1 MQLDLLQDGFVAIP
15 QAGIGQIQQRAGEL
29 HGFTKH
35 EVERRINVGRAQF
48 FHALKCLDPALCLTR
63 LGGLSLEA
71 GDVAFHV
78 RGLRL
83 LLLVGLLL
91 LGQTLGT
98 GALEGCVTA
107 AVERDFALID
117 VGDVVHHG
125 IEKIPVV
132 GYQQQ
137 GARVAFEE
145 VFEPQNGIKV
155 QVVGR
160 FIEQQQIRR
169 THEGLRQVQADLARA
184 EADEDGAAQARL
196 HSELDSADGYTADA
210 RARKMLAG
218 LGFTNEQMD
227 RPVADF
233 SGGWRMRLNLAQA
246 LMCPS
251 DLLLLDEPTNHLDL
265 DAILW
270 LEDFL
275 KNYPGTL
282 LLISHDRDFLDA
294 VVDNIAHVDQRKIT
308 LYRGGYSA
316 FERARAER
324 LAQQQQAYEKQQA
337 QRAHMESYIARFK
350 AQATKARQA
359 QSRIKA
365 LERME
370 ELSAAH
376 VDSPFDFVFREAV
389 KLSSPLLDLSDARLG
404 YGDKTILEKVK
415 LQLVPG
421 ARIGLLGPN
430 GAGKST
436 LIKNLAGELE
446 PLSGRLARGE
456 TLVVGYFA
464 QHQLDS
470 LDSKASPL
478 LHMQRLAPTERE
490 QTLRDFLGGF
500 DFRGARIDEP
510 VLNFSGGEKAR
521 LALALIAWGRPNLL
535 LLDEPTNHL
544 DLEMRLALTMALQEF
559 SGAVLVVSHDRH
571 LLKST
576 TDEFLLVAD
585 GKVQEFDGDLE
596 DYARWLA
603 DYRLRNA
610 PVSTTLVNPD
620 KTDKKAQRQAA
631 AALRQQLAPHK
642 READKLESEL
652 GKVNEKLAKIETSLG
667 DSAVYEAARKDELRD
682 LLAEQAK
689 LKVLESQLEER
700 WMEALEL
707 LESMQAELEALS

>member
-1 MQLDLLQDGFVAIP
+1 MIRLQNLTLQRGPQRLLEDAELTLH
-15 QAGIGQIQQRAGEL
+15 AGHKAGLIGANGAGKSSLFALIRGEL
-29 HGFTKH
+29 HPDSGDCFLPADWRIAH
-35 EVERRINVGRAQF
+35 MRQEVDTLERLAVDYV
-48 FHALKCLDPALCLTR
+48 LD
-63 LGGLSLEA
+63 
-71 GDVAFHV
+71 GD
-78 RGLRL
+78 LR
-83 LLLVGLLL
+83 
-91 LGQTLGT
+91 
-98 GALEGCVTA
+98 
-107 AVERDFALID
+107 
-117 VGDVVHHG
+117 
-125 IEKIPVV
+125 
-132 GYQQQ
+132 
-137 GARVAFEE
+137 
-145 VFEPQNGIKV
+145 
-155 QVVGR
+155 
-160 FIEQQQIRR
+160 
-169 THEGLRQVQADLARA
+169 LRQVQRDLATA
-184 EADEDGAAQARL
+184 EAAHDGAAQARL

-210 RARKMLAG
+210 RARKLLAG

-227 RPVADF
+227 RQVGDF

-265 DAILW
+265 DAIIW
-270 LEDFL
+270 LEEWL
-275 KNYPGTL
+275 KSYPGTL
-282 LLISHDRDFLDA
+282 MLISHDRDFLDA
-294 VVDNIAHVDQRKIT
+294 VVDHVAHVDQRKIT

-370 ELSAAH
+370 ELTAAH
-376 VDSPFDFVFREAV
+376 VDSPFDFVFRESQ
-389 KLSSPLLDLSDARLG
+389 KISSPLIDLSDARLG
-404 YGDKTILEKVK
+404 YGDKAVLEKVK
-415 LQLVPG
+415 LQLTPG

-436 LIKNLAGELE
+436 LIKNLAGELS
-446 PLSGRLARGE
+446 PLSGRLTRGE
-456 TLVVGYFA
+456 NTVVGYFA

-478 LHMQRLAPTERE
+478 LHLQRLAPTERE

-521 LALALIAWGRPNLL
+521 LALALIAWDRPNLL

-576 TDEFLLVAD
+576 TDNFYLVAD
-585 GKVQEFDGDLE
+585 GKVEEFDGDLE
-596 DYARWLA
+596 DYTRWLVE
-603 DYRLRNA
+603 YRQRNA
-610 PVSTTLVNPD
+610 PVSNTPVNPD

-642 READKLESEL
+642 READKLEAEL
-652 GKVNEKLAKIETSLG
+652 GKLHEKLAKIDASLG
-667 DSAVYEAARKDELRD
+667 DSDIYEPLRKNELRD

-689 LKVLESQLEER
+689 LKVREAELEEA

>member
-1 MQLDLLQDGFVAIP
+1 MLGKLVDFAAIMIRLQNLTLQRGPQRLLEDAELTLH
-15 QAGIGQIQQRAGEL
+15 AGQKAGLIGANGAGKSSLFALLRGEL
-29 HGFTKH
+29 TPDSGDCQLPADWRIAHMRQEIDTL
-35 EVERRINVGRAQF
+35 ERIAVDYV
-48 FHALKCLDPALCLTR
+48 LD
-63 LGGLSLEA
+63 
-71 GDVAFHV
+71 GD
-78 RGLRL
+78 
-83 LLLVGLLL
+83 
-91 LGQTLGT
+91 
-98 GALEGCVTA
+98 
-107 AVERDFALID
+107 
-117 VGDVVHHG
+117 
-125 IEKIPVV
+125 
-132 GYQQQ
+132 
-137 GARVAFEE
+137 
-145 VFEPQNGIKV
+145 
-155 QVVGR
+155 
-160 FIEQQQIRR
+160 IR
-169 THEGLRQVQADLARA
+169 LRQVQRDLAAA
-184 EADEDGAAQARL
+184 EAAHDGGAQARL
-196 HSELDSADGYTADA
+196 HAELDSADGYTADA
-210 RARKMLAG
+210 RARKLLAG
-218 LGFTNEQMD
+218 LGFSNEQMD
-227 RPVADF
+227 RQVGDF

-270 LEDFL
+270 LEDYL
-275 KNYPGTL
+275 KGYPGTL

-294 VVDNIAHVDQRKIT
+294 VVDHVAHVEQCKLT

-324 LAQQQQAYEKQQA
+324 LAQQQQAYEKQQV
-337 QRAHMESYIARFK
+337 QRAHMEKYIARFK

-376 VDSPFDFVFREAV
+376 VDSPFDFVFRESV
-389 KLSSPLLDLSDARLG
+389 KISSPLLDLSEGRLG
-404 YGDKTILEKVK
+404 YGEKVVLEKVK
-415 LQLVPG
+415 LQLAPG

-436 LIKNLAGELE
+436 LIKNLAGELS
-446 PLSGRLARGE
+446 PIGGRLVRGE
-456 TLVVGYFA
+456 NLVVGYFA

-478 LHMQRLAPTERE
+478 LHLQRLAPSERE

-521 LALALIAWGRPNLL
+521 LALALIAWERPNLL

-576 TDEFLLVAD
+576 TDDFLLVAD
-585 GKVQEFDGDLE
+585 GKVETFDGDLE
-596 DYARWLA
+596 DYARWLV
-603 DYRLRNA
+603 DYRQRHA
-610 PVSTTLVNPD
+610 PVSTPSANAD

-642 READKLESEL
+642 READKLEKEL
-652 GKVNEKLAKIETSLG
+652 GTLHAQLAKIEASLG
-667 DSAVYEAARKDELRD
+667 DSAVYEAARKDELRG
-682 LLAEQAK
+682 LLADQAK
-689 LKVLESQLEER
+689 LKARENELEDA
-700 WMEALEL
+700 WMQALEL
-707 LESMQAELEALS
+707 LEAMQAELEALS

>member
-1 MQLDLLQDGFVAIP
+1 MIRLQNLTLQRGPQRLLEDAELTLH
-15 QAGIGQIQQRAGEL
+15 AGHKAGLIGANGAGKSSLFALLRGEL
-29 HGFTKH
+29 HPDSGDCLLPADWRIAH
-35 EVERRINVGRAQF
+35 MRQEVDTLERLAVDYV
-48 FHALKCLDPALCLTR
+48 LD
-63 LGGLSLEA
+63 
-71 GDVAFHV
+71 GD
-78 RGLRL
+78 LR
-83 LLLVGLLL
+83 
-91 LGQTLGT
+91 
-98 GALEGCVTA
+98 
-107 AVERDFALID
+107 
-117 VGDVVHHG
+117 
-125 IEKIPVV
+125 
-132 GYQQQ
+132 
-137 GARVAFEE
+137 
-145 VFEPQNGIKV
+145 
-155 QVVGR
+155 
-160 FIEQQQIRR
+160 
-169 THEGLRQVQADLARA
+169 LRQVQRDLAAA
-184 EADEDGAAQARL
+184 EAAHDGAAQARL

-210 RARKMLAG
+210 RARKLLAG

-227 RPVADF
+227 REVGAF

-265 DAILW
+265 DAIIW
-270 LEDFL
+270 LEDWL
-275 KNYPGTL
+275 KSYPGTL

-294 VVDNIAHVDQRKIT
+294 VVDHVAHVDQRKLT

-376 VDSPFDFVFREAV
+376 VDSPFDFVFRESS
-389 KLSSPLLDLSDARLG
+389 KISSPLIDLSDARLG
-404 YGDKTILEKVK
+404 YGDKTVLEKVK
-415 LQLVPG
+415 LQLTPG

-436 LIKNLAGELE
+436 LIKNLSGELE
-446 PLSGRLARGE
+446 PLAGRLTRGE
-456 TLVVGYFA
+456 NTVVGYFA

-470 LDSKASPL
+470 LDAKASPL
-478 LHMQRLAPTERE
+478 LHLQRLAPNERE

-576 TDEFLLVAD
+576 TDNFFLVAD
-585 GKVQEFDGDLE
+585 GKVEEFDGDLE
-596 DYARWLA
+596 DYARWLVE
-603 DYRLRNA
+603 YRQRNA
-610 PVSTTLVNPD
+610 PVSTTPVNPD

-642 READKLESEL
+642 READKLEVEL
-652 GKVNEKLAKIETSLG
+652 GKLHEKLQKIETSLG
-667 DSAVYEAARKDELRD
+667 DSGLYEAARKDELRD
-682 LLAEQAK
+682 LLAEQAR
-689 LKVLESQLEER
+689 LKVREAELEEA
-700 WMEALEL
+700 WMQALEL
-707 LESMQAELEALS
+707 LENLQAELEALS

>member
-1 MQLDLLQDGFVAIP
+1 MIRLQNLTLQRGPQRLLEDAELTLH
-15 QAGIGQIQQRAGEL
+15 AGHKAGLIGANGAGKSSLFALLRGEL
-29 HGFTKH
+29 HPDSGDCLLPADWRIAH
-35 EVERRINVGRAQF
+35 MRQEVDTLERLAVDYV
-48 FHALKCLDPALCLTR
+48 LD
-63 LGGLSLEA
+63 
-71 GDVAFHV
+71 GD
-78 RGLRL
+78 LR
-83 LLLVGLLL
+83 
-91 LGQTLGT
+91 
-98 GALEGCVTA
+98 
-107 AVERDFALID
+107 
-117 VGDVVHHG
+117 
-125 IEKIPVV
+125 
-132 GYQQQ
+132 
-137 GARVAFEE
+137 
-145 VFEPQNGIKV
+145 
-155 QVVGR
+155 
-160 FIEQQQIRR
+160 
-169 THEGLRQVQADLARA
+169 LRQVQRDLALA
-184 EADEDGAAQARL
+184 EAAHDGAAQARL

-210 RARKMLAG
+210 RARKLLAG

-227 RPVADF
+227 RQVGDF

-265 DAILW
+265 DAIIW
-270 LEDFL
+270 LEDWL
-275 KNYPGTL
+275 KSYPGTL

-294 VVDNIAHVDQRKIT
+294 VVDHVAHVDQRKLT

-376 VDSPFDFVFREAV
+376 VDSPFDFVFREST
-389 KLSSPLLDLSDARLG
+389 KISSPLIDLSDARLG
-404 YGDKTILEKVK
+404 YGDKTVLEKVK
-415 LQLVPG
+415 LQLTPG

-436 LIKNLAGELE
+436 LIKNLSGELE
-446 PLSGRLARGE
+446 PLAGRLTRGE
-456 TLVVGYFA
+456 NTVVGYFA

-478 LHMQRLAPTERE
+478 LHLQRLAPTERE
-490 QTLRDFLGGF
+490 QVLRDFLGGF

-576 TDEFLLVAD
+576 TDNFFLVAD
-585 GKVQEFDGDLE
+585 GKVEEFDGDLE
-596 DYARWLA
+596 DYARWLVE
-603 DYRLRNA
+603 YRQRNA
-610 PVSTTLVNPD
+610 PVSTTPVNPD

-642 READKLESEL
+642 READKLEVEL
-652 GKVNEKLAKIETSLG
+652 GKLHEKLQKIETSLG
-667 DSAVYEAARKDELRD
+667 DSGVYEAARKDELRD
-682 LLAEQAK
+682 LLAEQAR
-689 LKVLESQLEER
+689 LKVREAELEEA
-700 WMEALEL
+700 WMQALEL
-707 LESMQAELEALS
+707 LENLQAELEALS

>member
-1 MQLDLLQDGFVAIP
+1 MIRLSNLTLQRGPQRLLEGAELTLH
-15 QAGIGQIQQRAGEL
+15 AGHKAGLIGANGAGKSSLFALLRGEL
-29 HGFTKH
+29 TPDSGDCQLPADWRIAHMRQ
-35 EVERRINVGRAQF
+35 EVDT
-48 FHALKCLDPALCLTR
+48 LDR
-63 LGGLSLEA
+63 LAVDYVLD
-71 GDVAFHV
+71 GD
-78 RGLRL
+78 LRL
-83 LLLVGLLL
+83 
-91 LGQTLGT
+91 
-98 GALEGCVTA
+98 
-107 AVERDFALID
+107 
-117 VGDVVHHG
+117 
-125 IEKIPVV
+125 
-132 GYQQQ
+132 
-137 GARVAFEE
+137 
-145 VFEPQNGIKV
+145 
-155 QVVGR
+155 
-160 FIEQQQIRR
+160 RR
-169 THEGLRQVQADLARA
+169 VQADLAAA
-184 EADEDGAAQARL
+184 EAAHDGTALARL
-196 HSELDSADGYTADA
+196 HIELDSADGYTADA
-210 RARKMLAG
+210 RARKLLAG

-227 RPVADF
+227 RRVGDF

-270 LEDFL
+270 LEDWL
-275 KNYPGTL
+275 KSYPGTL

-294 VVDNIAHVDQRKIT
+294 VVDHVAHVEQCKLT
-308 LYRGGYSA
+308 LYRGGYTA
-316 FERARAER
+316 FERTRAER
-324 LAQQQQAYEKQQA
+324 LAQQQQAYEKQQV
-337 QRAHMESYIARFK
+337 QRAHMEKYIARFK

-376 VDSPFDFVFREAV
+376 VDSPFDFVFRESE
-389 KLSSPLLDLSDARLG
+389 KISSPLLDLSEGRLG

-415 LQLVPG
+415 LQLTPG

-446 PLSGRLARGE
+446 PLSGRLVRGE
-456 TLVVGYFA
+456 NLSVGYFA

-470 LDSKASPL
+470 LDNKASPL
-478 LHMQRLAPTERE
+478 LHLQRLAPTERE

-500 DFRGARIDEP
+500 DFRGNRIDEP

-521 LALALIAWGRPNLL
+521 LALALIAWERPNLL

-576 TDEFLLVAD
+576 TDDFLLVAD
-585 GKVQEFDGDLE
+585 GKVETFDGDLD
-596 DYARWLA
+596 DYSRWLVE
-603 DYRLRNA
+603 YRQRNA
-610 PVSTTLVNPD
+610 PVSTAPVNAD

-642 READKLESEL
+642 READKLEREL
-652 GKVNEKLAKIETSLG
+652 GSLHEQLAKVDASLG
-667 DSAVYEAARKDELRD
+667 DSALYEAARKDELRD
-682 LLAEQAK
+682 LLAQQAK
-689 LKVLESQLEER
+689 LKVREAELEEA
-700 WMEALEL
+700 WMAALEE
-707 LESMQAELEALS
+707 LETMQAELEALS

>member
-1 MQLDLLQDGFVAIP
+1 MIRLQNLTLQRGPQRLLEDAELTLH
-15 QAGIGQIQQRAGEL
+15 AGHKAGLIGANGAGKSSLFALIRGEL
-29 HGFTKH
+29 HPDSGDCFLPADWRIAHMRQEIETL
-35 EVERRINVGRAQF
+35 ERLAVDYV
-48 FHALKCLDPALCLTR
+48 LD
-63 LGGLSLEA
+63 
-71 GDVAFHV
+71 GD
-78 RGLRL
+78 LRL
-83 LLLVGLLL
+83 
-91 LGQTLGT
+91 
-98 GALEGCVTA
+98 
-107 AVERDFALID
+107 R
-117 VGDVVHHG
+117 
-125 IEKIPVV
+125 
-132 GYQQQ
+132 
-137 GARVAFEE
+137 E
-145 VFEPQNGIKV
+145 VQ
-155 QVVGR
+155 R
-160 FIEQQQIRR
+160 
-169 THEGLRQVQADLARA
+169 DLATA
-184 EADEDGAAQARL
+184 EAAHDGAALARL

-210 RARKMLAG
+210 RARKLLAG

-227 RPVADF
+227 RQVGDF

-265 DAILW
+265 DAIIW
-270 LEDFL
+270 LEEWL
-275 KNYPGTL
+275 KSYPGTL

-294 VVDNIAHVDQRKIT
+294 VVDHVAHVDQRKIT
-308 LYRGGYSA
+308 LYRGGYTA

-376 VDSPFDFVFREAV
+376 VDSPFDFVFREST
-389 KLSSPLLDLSDARLG
+389 KISSPLIDLSDARLG

-415 LQLVPG
+415 LQLIPG

-436 LIKNLAGELE
+436 LIKNLAGELD
-446 PLSGRLARGE
+446 PLAGRLTRGE
-456 TLVVGYFA
+456 NTVVGYFA

-470 LDSKASPL
+470 LDAKASPL
-478 LHMQRLAPTERE
+478 LHLQRLAPTERE

-521 LALALIAWGRPNLL
+521 LALALIAWERPNLL

-576 TDEFLLVAD
+576 TDNFFLVAD
-585 GKVQEFDGDLE
+585 GKVEEFDGDLE
-596 DYARWLA
+596 DYARWLVE
-603 DYRLRNA
+603 YRQRNA
-610 PVSTTLVNPD
+610 PVSNTPVNPD

-642 READKLESEL
+642 READKLEAEL
-652 GKVNEKLAKIETSLG
+652 GKLHEKLAKVDTSLG
-667 DSAVYEAARKDELRD
+667 DSDIYEPARKNELRD

-689 LKVLESQLEER
+689 LKVREAELEEA

-707 LESMQAELEALS
+707 LEGMQAELEALS

>member
-1 MQLDLLQDGFVAIP
+1 MIRLQNLTLQRGPQRLLEDAELTLH
-15 QAGIGQIQQRAGEL
+15 AGHKAGLIGANGAGKSSLFALLRGEL
-29 HGFTKH
+29 HPDSGDCFLPADWRIAH
-35 EVERRINVGRAQF
+35 MRQEVDTLERLAVDYV
-48 FHALKCLDPALCLTR
+48 LD
-63 LGGLSLEA
+63 
-71 GDVAFHV
+71 GD
-78 RGLRL
+78 LR
-83 LLLVGLLL
+83 
-91 LGQTLGT
+91 
-98 GALEGCVTA
+98 
-107 AVERDFALID
+107 
-117 VGDVVHHG
+117 
-125 IEKIPVV
+125 
-132 GYQQQ
+132 
-137 GARVAFEE
+137 
-145 VFEPQNGIKV
+145 
-155 QVVGR
+155 
-160 FIEQQQIRR
+160 
-169 THEGLRQVQADLARA
+169 LRQVQRDLAAA
-184 EADEDGAAQARL
+184 EAAHDGAAQARL

-210 RARKMLAG
+210 RARKLLAG
-218 LGFTNEQMD
+218 LGFTNDQMD
-227 RPVADF
+227 RQVGDF

-265 DAILW
+265 DAIIW
-270 LEDFL
+270 LEEWL
-275 KNYPGTL
+275 KSYPGTL
-282 LLISHDRDFLDA
+282 MLISHDRDFLDA
-294 VVDNIAHVDQRKIT
+294 VVDHVAHVDQRKIT

-370 ELSAAH
+370 ELTAAH
-376 VDSPFDFVFREAV
+376 VDSPFDFVFRESQ
-389 KLSSPLLDLSDARLG
+389 KISSPLIDLSDARLG
-404 YGDKTILEKVK
+404 YGEKTVLEKVK
-415 LQLVPG
+415 LQLTPG

-436 LIKNLAGELE
+436 LIKNLAGELT
-446 PLSGRLARGE
+446 PLAGRLTRGE
-456 TLVVGYFA
+456 NTVVGYFA

-478 LHMQRLAPTERE
+478 LHLQRLAPTERE

-521 LALALIAWGRPNLL
+521 LALALIAWDRPNLL

-576 TDEFLLVAD
+576 TDNFFLVAD
-585 GKVQEFDGDLE
+585 GKVEEFDGDLE
-596 DYARWLA
+596 DYTRWLVE
-603 DYRLRNA
+603 YRQRNA
-610 PVSTTLVNPD
+610 PVSTTPVNPD

-642 READKLESEL
+642 READKLEAEL
-652 GKVNEKLAKIETSLG
+652 GKLHEKLAKIDASLG
-667 DSAVYEAARKDELRD
+667 DSDIYEPARKNELRD

-689 LKVLESQLEER
+689 LKVREAELEEA

>member
-1 MQLDLLQDGFVAIP
+1 MIRLQNLTLQRGPQRLLEDAELTLH
-15 QAGIGQIQQRAGEL
+15 AGQKAGLIGANGAGKSSLFALLRGEL
-29 HGFTKH
+29 HPDSGDCFLPADWRIAH
-35 EVERRINVGRAQF
+35 MRQEVDTLERLAVDYV
-48 FHALKCLDPALCLTR
+48 LD
-63 LGGLSLEA
+63 
-71 GDVAFHV
+71 GD
-78 RGLRL
+78 LR
-83 LLLVGLLL
+83 
-91 LGQTLGT
+91 
-98 GALEGCVTA
+98 
-107 AVERDFALID
+107 
-117 VGDVVHHG
+117 
-125 IEKIPVV
+125 
-132 GYQQQ
+132 
-137 GARVAFEE
+137 
-145 VFEPQNGIKV
+145 
-155 QVVGR
+155 
-160 FIEQQQIRR
+160 
-169 THEGLRQVQADLARA
+169 LRQVQRELAVA
-184 EADEDGAAQARL
+184 EAAHDGAALARL

-210 RARKMLAG
+210 RARKLLAG

-227 RPVADF
+227 RQVGDF

-265 DAILW
+265 DAIIW
-270 LEDFL
+270 LEEWL
-275 KNYPGTL
+275 KSYPGTL
-282 LLISHDRDFLDA
+282 MLISHDRDFLDA
-294 VVDNIAHVDQRKIT
+294 VVDHVAHVDQRKIT

-370 ELSAAH
+370 ELTAAH
-376 VDSPFDFVFREAV
+376 VDSPFDFVFRESQ
-389 KLSSPLLDLSDARLG
+389 KISSPLIDLSDARLG
-404 YGDKTILEKVK
+404 YGEKTVLEKVK
-415 LQLVPG
+415 LQLTPG

-446 PLSGRLARGE
+446 PLAGRLTRGE
-456 TLVVGYFA
+456 NTVVGYFA

-470 LDSKASPL
+470 LDAKASPL
-478 LHMQRLAPTERE
+478 LHLQRLAPTERE

-521 LALALIAWGRPNLL
+521 LALALIAWDRPNLL

-576 TDEFLLVAD
+576 TDNFFLVAD
-585 GKVQEFDGDLE
+585 GKVEEFDGDLE
-596 DYARWLA
+596 DYTRWLV
-603 DYRLRNA
+603 DYRQRNA
-610 PVSTTLVNPD
+610 PVSSTPVNPD

-642 READKLESEL
+642 REAEKLEAEL
-652 GKVNEKLAKIETSLG
+652 GKLHEKLAKIDTSLG
-667 DSAVYEAARKDELRD
+667 DSDLYEPARKNELRD

-689 LKVLESQLEER
+689 LKVREAELEEA

>member
-1 MQLDLLQDGFVAIP
+1 MIRLSNLTLQRGPQRLLEGAEMTLH
-15 QAGIGQIQQRAGEL
+15 AGQKAGLIGANGAGKSSLFALLRGEL
-29 HGFTKH
+29 TPDSGDCQLPADWRIAHMRQ
-35 EVERRINVGRAQF
+35 EVDTLERLAVDYV
-48 FHALKCLDPALCLTR
+48 LDGDAR
-63 LGGLSLEA
+63 L
-71 GDVAFHV
+71 
-78 RGLRL
+78 R
-83 LLLVGLLL
+83 
-91 LGQTLGT
+91 
-98 GALEGCVTA
+98 
-107 AVERDFALID
+107 
-117 VGDVVHHG
+117 
-125 IEKIPVV
+125 K
-132 GYQQQ
+132 
-137 GARVAFEE
+137 
-145 VFEPQNGIKV
+145 
-155 QVVGR
+155 
-160 FIEQQQIRR
+160 
-169 THEGLRQVQADLARA
+169 VQADLAAA
-184 EADEDGAAQARL
+184 EAAHDGTALARL
-196 HSELDSADGYTADA
+196 HIELDSADGYTADA
-210 RARKMLAG
+210 RARKLLAG

-227 RPVADF
+227 RRVGDF

-270 LEDFL
+270 LEDWL
-275 KNYPGTL
+275 KGYPGTL

-294 VVDNIAHVDQRKIT
+294 VVDHVAHVEQCKLT
-308 LYRGGYSA
+308 LYRGGYTA
-316 FERARAER
+316 FERTRAER

-337 QRAHMESYIARFK
+337 QRAHMEKYIARFK

-376 VDSPFDFVFREAV
+376 VDSPFDFVFRESE
-389 KLSSPLLDLSDARLG
+389 KISSPLLDLSDGRLG

-415 LQLVPG
+415 LQLTPG

-446 PLSGRLARGE
+446 PLSGRLVRGE
-456 TLVVGYFA
+456 NLSVGYFA

-470 LDSKASPL
+470 LDNKASPL
-478 LHMQRLAPTERE
+478 LHLQRLAPTERE

-500 DFRGARIDEP
+500 DFRGGRIDEP
-510 VLNFSGGEKAR
+510 VVNFSGGEKAR
-521 LALALIAWGRPNLL
+521 LALALIAWERPNLL

-576 TDEFLLVAD
+576 TDDFLLVAD
-585 GKVQEFDGDLE
+585 GKVETFDGDLD
-596 DYARWLA
+596 DYTRWLVE
-603 DYRLRNA
+603 YRQRNA
-610 PVSTTLVNPD
+610 PVSSAPVNAD

-642 READKLESEL
+642 READKLEREL
-652 GKVNEKLAKIETSLG
+652 GSVHEQLAKVDASLG
-667 DSAVYEAARKDELRD
+667 DSALYEAARKDELRD
-682 LLAEQAK
+682 LLAQQAK
-689 LKVLESQLEER
+689 LKVREGELEEA
-700 WMEALEL
+700 WMVALET
-707 LESMQAELEALS
+707 LESMQAELEAMS

>member
-1 MQLDLLQDGFVAIP
+1 MIRLSNLTLQRGPQRLLEGAEMTLH
-15 QAGIGQIQQRAGEL
+15 AGQKAGLIGANGAGKSSLFALLRGEL
-29 HGFTKH
+29 TPDSGDCQLPADWRIAHMRQ
-35 EVERRINVGRAQF
+35 EVDT
-48 FHALKCLDPALCLTR
+48 LDR
-63 LGGLSLEA
+63 LAVDYVLD
-71 GDVAFHV
+71 GDA
-78 RGLRL
+78 RLR
-83 LLLVGLLL
+83 
-91 LGQTLGT
+91 
-98 GALEGCVTA
+98 
-107 AVERDFALID
+107 
-117 VGDVVHHG
+117 
-125 IEKIPVV
+125 K
-132 GYQQQ
+132 
-137 GARVAFEE
+137 
-145 VFEPQNGIKV
+145 
-155 QVVGR
+155 
-160 FIEQQQIRR
+160 
-169 THEGLRQVQADLARA
+169 VQADLAAA
-184 EADEDGAAQARL
+184 EAAHDGTALARL
-196 HSELDSADGYTADA
+196 HIELDSADGYTADA
-210 RARKMLAG
+210 RARKLLAG

-227 RPVADF
+227 RRVGDF

-270 LEDFL
+270 LEDWL
-275 KNYPGTL
+275 KGYPGTL

-294 VVDNIAHVDQRKIT
+294 VVDHVAHVEQCKLT

-316 FERARAER
+316 FERTRAER

-337 QRAHMESYIARFK
+337 QRAHMEKYIARFK

-376 VDSPFDFVFREAV
+376 VDSPFDFTFRESE
-389 KLSSPLLDLSDARLG
+389 KISSPLLDLSEGRLG

-415 LQLVPG
+415 LQLTPG

-446 PLSGRLARGE
+446 PLGGRLVRGE
-456 TLVVGYFA
+456 NLSVGYFA

-470 LDSKASPL
+470 LDNKASPL
-478 LHMQRLAPTERE
+478 LHLQRLAPTERE

-521 LALALIAWGRPNLL
+521 LALALIAWERPNLL

-576 TDEFLLVAD
+576 TDDFLLVAD
-585 GKVQEFDGDLE
+585 GKVETFDGDLD
-596 DYARWLA
+596 DYTRWLVE
-603 DYRLRNA
+603 YRQRNA
-610 PVSTTLVNPD
+610 PVSTAPVNAD

-642 READKLESEL
+642 READKLEREL
-652 GKVNEKLAKIETSLG
+652 GTVHEQLAKIDASLG
-667 DSAVYEAARKDELRD
+667 DSALYEVARKDELRD
-682 LLAEQAK
+682 LLAKQAK
-689 LKVLESQLEER
+689 LKVREAELEEAWMAALEQLET
-700 WMEALEL
+700 
-707 LESMQAELEALS
+707 MQAELEALS

>member
-1 MQLDLLQDGFVAIP
+1 MIRLQNLTLQRGPQRLLEDAELTLH
-15 QAGIGQIQQRAGEL
+15 AGHKAGLIGANGAGKSSLFALIRGEL
-29 HGFTKH
+29 HPDSGDCFLPADWRIAHMRQEIETL
-35 EVERRINVGRAQF
+35 ERLAVDYV
-48 FHALKCLDPALCLTR
+48 LD
-63 LGGLSLEA
+63 
-71 GDVAFHV
+71 GD
-78 RGLRL
+78 LRL
-83 LLLVGLLL
+83 
-91 LGQTLGT
+91 
-98 GALEGCVTA
+98 
-107 AVERDFALID
+107 R
-117 VGDVVHHG
+117 
-125 IEKIPVV
+125 
-132 GYQQQ
+132 
-137 GARVAFEE
+137 E
-145 VFEPQNGIKV
+145 VQ
-155 QVVGR
+155 R
-160 FIEQQQIRR
+160 
-169 THEGLRQVQADLARA
+169 DLAAA
-184 EADEDGAAQARL
+184 EAAHDGAAQARL

-210 RARKMLAG
+210 RARKLLAG

-227 RPVADF
+227 RPVGDF

-265 DAILW
+265 DAIIW
-270 LEDFL
+270 LEEWL
-275 KNYPGTL
+275 KSYPGTL

-294 VVDNIAHVDQRKIT
+294 VVDHVAHVDQRKIT

-376 VDSPFDFVFREAV
+376 VDSPFDFVFRESQ
-389 KLSSPLLDLSDARLG
+389 KISSPLIDLSDARLG
-404 YGDKTILEKVK
+404 YGDKAVLEKVK
-415 LQLVPG
+415 LQLTPG

-446 PLSGRLARGE
+446 PLAGRLTRGE
-456 TLVVGYFA
+456 NTVVGYFA

-470 LDSKASPL
+470 LDAKASPL
-478 LHMQRLAPTERE
+478 LHLQRLAPTERE

-521 LALALIAWGRPNLL
+521 LALALIAWDRPNLL

-576 TDEFLLVAD
+576 TDNFYLVAD
-585 GKVQEFDGDLE
+585 GKVEEFDGDLE
-596 DYARWLA
+596 DYARWLV
-603 DYRLRNA
+603 DYRQRNA
-610 PVSTTLVNPD
+610 PVSNTPVNPD

-642 READKLESEL
+642 READKLEAEL
-652 GKVNEKLAKIETSLG
+652 GKLHEKLAKIDASLG
-667 DSAVYEAARKDELRD
+667 DSDIYEPARKNDLRD
-682 LLAEQAK
+682 LLAEQAR
-689 LKVLESQLEER
+689 LKVREAELEEA
-700 WMEALEL
+700 WMEALEQ

>member
-1 MQLDLLQDGFVAIP
+1 MIRLQNLTLQRGPQRLLEDAELTLH
-15 QAGIGQIQQRAGEL
+15 AGHKAGLIGANGAGKSSLFALIRGEL
-29 HGFTKH
+29 HPDSGDCFLPADWRIAHMRQEIETL
-35 EVERRINVGRAQF
+35 ERIAVDYV
-48 FHALKCLDPALCLTR
+48 LD
-63 LGGLSLEA
+63 
-71 GDVAFHV
+71 GD
-78 RGLRL
+78 LRL
-83 LLLVGLLL
+83 
-91 LGQTLGT
+91 
-98 GALEGCVTA
+98 
-107 AVERDFALID
+107 R
-117 VGDVVHHG
+117 
-125 IEKIPVV
+125 
-132 GYQQQ
+132 
-137 GARVAFEE
+137 E
-145 VFEPQNGIKV
+145 VQ
-155 QVVGR
+155 R
-160 FIEQQQIRR
+160 
-169 THEGLRQVQADLARA
+169 DLAAA
-184 EADEDGAAQARL
+184 EAAHDGAAQARL

-210 RARKMLAG
+210 RARKLLAG

-227 RPVADF
+227 RQVGDF

-265 DAILW
+265 DAIIW
-270 LEDFL
+270 LEEWL
-275 KNYPGTL
+275 KSYPGTL

-294 VVDNIAHVDQRKIT
+294 VVDHVAHVDQRKIT

-376 VDSPFDFVFREAV
+376 VDSPFDFVFREST
-389 KLSSPLLDLSDARLG
+389 KISSPLIDLSDARLG
-404 YGDKTILEKVK
+404 YGDKAVLEKVK
-415 LQLVPG
+415 LQLTPG

-446 PLSGRLARGE
+446 PLAGRLTRGE
-456 TLVVGYFA
+456 NTVVGYFA

-478 LHMQRLAPTERE
+478 LHLQRLAPTERE
-490 QTLRDFLGGF
+490 QPLRDFLGGF

-521 LALALIAWGRPNLL
+521 LALALIAWDRPNLL

-576 TDEFLLVAD
+576 TDNFYLVAD
-585 GKVQEFDGDLE
+585 GKVEEFDGDLE
-596 DYARWLA
+596 DYARWLVE
-603 DYRLRNA
+603 YRQRNA
-610 PVSTTLVNPD
+610 PVSNTPVNPD

-642 READKLESEL
+642 READKLEAEL
-652 GKVNEKLAKIETSLG
+652 GKLHEKLAKIDASLG
-667 DSAVYEAARKDELRD
+667 DSDIYEPMRKNDLRD

-689 LKVLESQLEER
+689 LKVREAELEEA

>member
-1 MQLDLLQDGFVAIP
+1 MIRLQNLTLQRGPQRLLEDAELTLH
-15 QAGIGQIQQRAGEL
+15 AGHKAGLIGANGAGKSSLFALLRGEL
-29 HGFTKH
+29 HPDSGDCLLPADWRIAH
-35 EVERRINVGRAQF
+35 MRQEVDTLERLAVDYV
-48 FHALKCLDPALCLTR
+48 LD
-63 LGGLSLEA
+63 
-71 GDVAFHV
+71 GD
-78 RGLRL
+78 LR
-83 LLLVGLLL
+83 
-91 LGQTLGT
+91 
-98 GALEGCVTA
+98 
-107 AVERDFALID
+107 
-117 VGDVVHHG
+117 
-125 IEKIPVV
+125 
-132 GYQQQ
+132 
-137 GARVAFEE
+137 
-145 VFEPQNGIKV
+145 
-155 QVVGR
+155 
-160 FIEQQQIRR
+160 
-169 THEGLRQVQADLARA
+169 LRQVQRDLAAA
-184 EADEDGAAQARL
+184 EAAHDGAAQARL
-196 HSELDSADGYTADA
+196 HAELDSADGYTADA
-210 RARKMLAG
+210 RARKLLAG

-227 RPVADF
+227 RQVGDF

-265 DAILW
+265 DAIIW
-270 LEDFL
+270 LEDWL
-275 KNYPGTL
+275 KGYPGTL

-294 VVDNIAHVDQRKIT
+294 VVDHVAHVDQRKLT

-376 VDSPFDFVFREAV
+376 VDSPFDFVFREST
-389 KLSSPLLDLSDARLG
+389 KISSPLIDLSDARLG
-404 YGDKTILEKVK
+404 YGDKTVLEKVK
-415 LQLVPG
+415 LQLTPG

-436 LIKNLAGELE
+436 LIKNLSGELQ
-446 PLSGRLARGE
+446 PLAGRLTRGE
-456 TLVVGYFA
+456 NTVVGYFA

-478 LHMQRLAPTERE
+478 LHLQRLAPTERE

-576 TDEFLLVAD
+576 TDNFFLVAD
-585 GKVQEFDGDLE
+585 GKVEEFDGDLE
-596 DYARWLA
+596 DYARWLVE
-603 DYRLRNA
+603 YRQRNA
-610 PVSTTLVNPD
+610 PVSSTPVNPD

-642 READKLESEL
+642 READKLEAEL
-652 GKVNEKLAKIETSLG
+652 GKLHEKLQKIETSLG
-667 DSAVYEAARKDELRD
+667 DSGLYEAARKDELRD
-682 LLAEQAK
+682 LLAEQAR
-689 LKVLESQLEER
+689 LKVREAELEEA
-700 WMEALEL
+700 WMQALEL
-707 LESMQAELEALS
+707 LENLQAELEALS

>member
-1 MQLDLLQDGFVAIP
+1 MIRLQNLTLQRGPQRLLEDAELTLH
-15 QAGIGQIQQRAGEL
+15 AGHKAGLIGANGAGKSSLFALLRGEL
-29 HGFTKH
+29 HPDSGDCSLPADWRIAH
-35 EVERRINVGRAQF
+35 MRQEVDTLERLAVDYV
-48 FHALKCLDPALCLTR
+48 LD
-63 LGGLSLEA
+63 
-71 GDVAFHV
+71 GDV
-78 RGLRL
+78 R
-83 LLLVGLLL
+83 
-91 LGQTLGT
+91 
-98 GALEGCVTA
+98 
-107 AVERDFALID
+107 
-117 VGDVVHHG
+117 
-125 IEKIPVV
+125 
-132 GYQQQ
+132 
-137 GARVAFEE
+137 
-145 VFEPQNGIKV
+145 
-155 QVVGR
+155 
-160 FIEQQQIRR
+160 
-169 THEGLRQVQADLARA
+169 LRQVQRDLAAA
-184 EADEDGAAQARL
+184 EAAHDGAAQARL
-196 HSELDSADGYTADA
+196 HAELDSADGYTADA
-210 RARKMLAG
+210 RARKLLAG

-227 RPVADF
+227 RQVGDF

-265 DAILW
+265 DAIIW
-270 LEDFL
+270 LEDWL
-275 KNYPGTL
+275 KGYPGTL

-294 VVDNIAHVDQRKIT
+294 VVDHVAHVDQRKLT

-376 VDSPFDFVFREAV
+376 VDSPFDFVFRESS
-389 KLSSPLLDLSDARLG
+389 KISSPLIDLSDARLG
-404 YGDKTILEKVK
+404 YGDKTVLEKVK
-415 LQLVPG
+415 LQLTPG

-436 LIKNLAGELE
+436 LIKNLSGELQ
-446 PLSGRLARGE
+446 PLAGRLTRGE
-456 TLVVGYFA
+456 NTVVGYFA

-470 LDSKASPL
+470 LDAKASPL
-478 LHMQRLAPTERE
+478 LHLQRLAPTERE

-576 TDEFLLVAD
+576 TDNFFLVAD
-585 GKVQEFDGDLE
+585 GKVEEFDGDLE
-596 DYARWLA
+596 DYARWLV
-603 DYRLRNA
+603 DYRQRNA
-610 PVSTTLVNPD
+610 PVSSTPVNPD

-631 AALRQQLAPHK
+631 AALRQQRAPHK
-642 READKLESEL
+642 READKLEAEL
-652 GKVNEKLAKIETSLG
+652 GKLHEQLQKIETSLG
-667 DSAVYEAARKDELRD
+667 DSGLYEAARKDELRE
-682 LLAEQAK
+682 LLAEQAR
-689 LKVLESQLEER
+689 LKVREAELEEA
-700 WMEALEL
+700 WMQALEL
-707 LESMQAELEALS
+707 LETLQAELEALS

>member
-1 MQLDLLQDGFVAIP
+1 MIRLQNLTLQRGPQRLLEDAELTLH
-15 QAGIGQIQQRAGEL
+15 AGHKAGLIGANGAGKSSLFALIRGEL
-29 HGFTKH
+29 HPDSGDCFLPADWRIAHMRQEIETL
-35 EVERRINVGRAQF
+35 ERLAVDYV
-48 FHALKCLDPALCLTR
+48 LD
-63 LGGLSLEA
+63 
-71 GDVAFHV
+71 GD
-78 RGLRL
+78 LRL
-83 LLLVGLLL
+83 
-91 LGQTLGT
+91 
-98 GALEGCVTA
+98 
-107 AVERDFALID
+107 R
-117 VGDVVHHG
+117 
-125 IEKIPVV
+125 
-132 GYQQQ
+132 
-137 GARVAFEE
+137 E
-145 VFEPQNGIKV
+145 VQ
-155 QVVGR
+155 R
-160 FIEQQQIRR
+160 
-169 THEGLRQVQADLARA
+169 DLAAA
-184 EADEDGAAQARL
+184 EAAHDGAAQARL

-210 RARKMLAG
+210 RARKLLAG

-227 RPVADF
+227 RPVGDF

-265 DAILW
+265 DAIIW
-270 LEDFL
+270 LEEWL
-275 KNYPGTL
+275 KSYPGTL

-294 VVDNIAHVDQRKIT
+294 VVDHVAHVDQRKIT

-376 VDSPFDFVFREAV
+376 VDSPFDFVFRESQ
-389 KLSSPLLDLSDARLG
+389 KISSPLIDLSDARLG
-404 YGDKTILEKVK
+404 YGDKAVLEKVK
-415 LQLVPG
+415 LQLTPG

-446 PLSGRLARGE
+446 PLAGRLTRGE
-456 TLVVGYFA
+456 NTVVGYFA

-470 LDSKASPL
+470 LDAKASPL
-478 LHMQRLAPTERE
+478 LHLQRLAPTERE

-521 LALALIAWGRPNLL
+521 LALALIAWDRPNLL

-576 TDEFLLVAD
+576 TDNFYLVAD
-585 GKVQEFDGDLE
+585 GKVEEFDGDLE
-596 DYARWLA
+596 DYARWLV
-603 DYRLRNA
+603 DYRQRNA
-610 PVSTTLVNPD
+610 PVSNTPVNPD

-642 READKLESEL
+642 READKLEAEL
-652 GKVNEKLAKIETSLG
+652 GKLHEKLAKIDASLG
-667 DSAVYEAARKDELRD
+667 DSDIYEPARKNDLRD
-682 LLAEQAK
+682 LLAEQAR
-689 LKVLESQLEER
+689 LKVREAELEEA

>member
-1 MQLDLLQDGFVAIP
+1 MI
-15 QAGIGQIQQRAGEL
+15 
-29 HGFTKH
+29 
-35 EVERRINVGRAQF
+35 
-48 FHALKCLDPALCLTR
+48 
-63 LGGLSLEA
+63 
-71 GDVAFHV
+71 
-78 RGLRL
+78 RL
-83 LLLVGLLL
+83 LNLTLQRGPQRLLEDAELTLHAGHKAGLIGANGAGKSSLFALL
-91 LGQTLGT
+91 LGDLLPDSGDCFLPADWRIAHMRQEIDTL
-98 GALEGCVTA
+98 
-107 AVERDFALID
+107 D
-117 VGDVVHHG
+117 
-125 IEKIPVV
+125 
-132 GYQQQ
+132 
-137 GARVAFEE
+137 RVAVDYVLDGDLRLRE
-145 VFEPQNGIKV
+145 VQ
-155 QVVGR
+155 R
-160 FIEQQQIRR
+160 
-169 THEGLRQVQADLARA
+169 DLAAA
-184 EADEDGAAQARL
+184 EAAHDGTAQARL

-210 RARKMLAG
+210 RARKLLAG

-227 RPVADF
+227 RQVGDF

-265 DAILW
+265 DAIIW
-270 LEDFL
+270 LEEWL
-275 KNYPGTL
+275 KSYPGTL
-282 LLISHDRDFLDA
+282 MLISHDRDFLDA
-294 VVDNIAHVDQRKIT
+294 VVDHVAHVDQRKIT

-376 VDSPFDFVFREAV
+376 VDSPFDFVFRESV
-389 KLSSPLLDLSDARLG
+389 KISSPLIDLSDARLG
-404 YGDKTILEKVK
+404 YGERAVLEKVK
-415 LQLVPG
+415 LQLTPG

-446 PLSGRLARGE
+446 PLSGRLTRGE
-456 TLVVGYFA
+456 NTVVGYFA

-576 TDEFLLVAD
+576 TDNFYLVAD
-585 GKVQEFDGDLE
+585 GKVEEFDGDLE
-596 DYARWLA
+596 DYTRWLV
-603 DYRLRNA
+603 DYRQRNA
-610 PVSTTLVNPD
+610 PVSNTPVNPD

-642 READKLESEL
+642 READKLEAEL
-652 GKVNEKLAKIETSLG
+652 GKLHEKLAKIDTSLG
-667 DSAVYEAARKDELRD
+667 DSDIYEPARKNDLRD

-689 LKVLESQLEER
+689 LKVREAELEEA

>member
-1 MQLDLLQDGFVAIP
+1 MIRLQNLTLQRGPQRLLEDAELTLH
-15 QAGIGQIQQRAGEL
+15 AGHKAGLIGANGAGKSSLFALLRGEL
-29 HGFTKH
+29 HPDSGDCFLPADWRIAH
-35 EVERRINVGRAQF
+35 MRQEVDTLERLAVDYV
-48 FHALKCLDPALCLTR
+48 LD
-63 LGGLSLEA
+63 
-71 GDVAFHV
+71 GD
-78 RGLRL
+78 LR
-83 LLLVGLLL
+83 
-91 LGQTLGT
+91 
-98 GALEGCVTA
+98 
-107 AVERDFALID
+107 
-117 VGDVVHHG
+117 
-125 IEKIPVV
+125 
-132 GYQQQ
+132 
-137 GARVAFEE
+137 
-145 VFEPQNGIKV
+145 
-155 QVVGR
+155 
-160 FIEQQQIRR
+160 
-169 THEGLRQVQADLARA
+169 LRQVQRDLAAA
-184 EADEDGAAQARL
+184 EAAHDGAAQARL

-210 RARKMLAG
+210 RARKLLAG

-227 RPVADF
+227 RPVGDF

-265 DAILW
+265 DAIIW
-270 LEDFL
+270 LEEWL
-275 KNYPGTL
+275 KSYPGTL
-282 LLISHDRDFLDA
+282 MLISHDRDFLDA
-294 VVDNIAHVDQRKIT
+294 VVDHVAHVDQRKIT

-324 LAQQQQAYEKQQA
+324 LAQQQQAYEKQQV

-370 ELSAAH
+370 ELTAAH
-376 VDSPFDFVFREAV
+376 VDSPFDFVFRESQ
-389 KLSSPLLDLSDARLG
+389 KISSPLIDLSDARLG
-404 YGDKTILEKVK
+404 YGDKTVLEKVK
-415 LQLVPG
+415 LQLTPG

-436 LIKNLAGELE
+436 LIKNLAGELS
-446 PLSGRLARGE
+446 PLAGRLTRGE
-456 TLVVGYFA
+456 NTVVGYFA

-478 LHMQRLAPTERE
+478 LHLQRLAPTERE

-521 LALALIAWGRPNLL
+521 LALALIAWDRPNLL

-576 TDEFLLVAD
+576 TDNFYLVAD
-585 GKVQEFDGDLE
+585 GKVEEFDGDLE
-596 DYARWLA
+596 DYTRWLVE
-603 DYRLRNA
+603 YRQRNA
-610 PVSTTLVNPD
+610 PVSTTPVNPD

-642 READKLESEL
+642 READKLEAEL
-652 GKVNEKLAKIETSLG
+652 GKLHEKLAKIDASLG
-667 DSAVYEAARKDELRD
+667 DSDIYEPARKNELRD

-689 LKVLESQLEER
+689 LKVREAELEEA

>member
-1 MQLDLLQDGFVAIP
+1 MIRLQNLTLQRGPQRLLEDAELTLH
-15 QAGIGQIQQRAGEL
+15 AGQKAGLIGANGAGKSSLFALLRGEL
-29 HGFTKH
+29 HPDSGDCFLPADWRIAH
-35 EVERRINVGRAQF
+35 MRQEVDTLERLAVDYV
-48 FHALKCLDPALCLTR
+48 LD
-63 LGGLSLEA
+63 
-71 GDVAFHV
+71 GD
-78 RGLRL
+78 LR
-83 LLLVGLLL
+83 
-91 LGQTLGT
+91 
-98 GALEGCVTA
+98 
-107 AVERDFALID
+107 
-117 VGDVVHHG
+117 
-125 IEKIPVV
+125 
-132 GYQQQ
+132 
-137 GARVAFEE
+137 
-145 VFEPQNGIKV
+145 
-155 QVVGR
+155 
-160 FIEQQQIRR
+160 
-169 THEGLRQVQADLARA
+169 LRQVQHDLAAA
-184 EADEDGAAQARL
+184 EAAHDGAAQARL

-210 RARKMLAG
+210 RARKLLAG

-227 RPVADF
+227 RQVGDF

-265 DAILW
+265 DAIIW
-270 LEDFL
+270 LEEWL
-275 KNYPGTL
+275 KSYPGTL
-282 LLISHDRDFLDA
+282 MLISHDRDFLDA
-294 VVDNIAHVDQRKIT
+294 VVDHVAHVDQRKIT

-370 ELSAAH
+370 ELTAAH
-376 VDSPFDFVFREAV
+376 VDSPFDFVFRESQ
-389 KLSSPLLDLSDARLG
+389 KISSPLIDLSDARLG
-404 YGDKTILEKVK
+404 YGDKAVLEKVK
-415 LQLVPG
+415 LQLTPG

-436 LIKNLAGELE
+436 LIKNLAGELS
-446 PLSGRLARGE
+446 PLAGRLTRGE
-456 TLVVGYFA
+456 NTVVGYFA

-478 LHMQRLAPTERE
+478 LHLQRLAPTERE

-521 LALALIAWGRPNLL
+521 LALALIAWDRPNLL

-576 TDEFLLVAD
+576 TDNFYLVAD
-585 GKVQEFDGDLE
+585 GKVEEFDGDLE
-596 DYARWLA
+596 DYTRWLVE
-603 DYRLRNA
+603 YRQRNA
-610 PVSTTLVNPD
+610 PVSSTPVNPD

-642 READKLESEL
+642 READKLEAEL
-652 GKVNEKLAKIETSLG
+652 GKLHEKLAKVDTSLG
-667 DSAVYEAARKDELRD
+667 DSDIYEPARKNELRD
-682 LLAEQAK
+682 LLAEQAR
-689 LKVLESQLEER
+689 LKVREAELEEA